1 MCFRQFISDENTI
14 RLLLSELQ
22 IKKKIRTMENNLNA
36 FTRVQRDEEKV
47 TVVKQMPKVGNSK
60 SKTLFEV

>member
-1 MCFRQFISDENTI
+1 
-14 RLLLSELQ
+14 
-22 IKKKIRTMENNLNA
+22 MENNLNA

-60 SKTLFEV
+60 SKTLFEVWSNIENVQLTKI